1 MLAAGDIARSRL
13 VNSSQSLALERLC
26 LAYWQPLYA
35 YVRRRV
41 RDEHLAQD
49 LTQSF
54 FERLMTGRSL
64 MLADPARGR
73 FRTFLLKA
81 FDWHVAN
88 EQREGR
94 ALKRGGQS
102 RILSLEFSAAVVL
115 NDCASL
121 TAEQIFERQWAL
133 TLLNLVMEQLQAEQT
148 ALGKSE
154 QFELLKSFLVG
165 ERSAGGYASV
175 CDRLRM
181 TEAAA
186 RMAVSRL
193 RSRYRE
199 LLRQEILR
207 TVASIQDVD
216 DEIHQLFK
224 AFS

>member
-1 MLAAGDIARSRL
+1 MLAAGDLARGNP
-13 VNSSQSLALERLC
+13 VKSSQGSALEKLC
-26 LAYWQPLYA
+26 ATYWPPLYA

-41 RDEHLAQD
+41 KDEHLAQD

-54 FERLMTGRSL
+54 FERLLTGKSL
-64 MLADPARGR
+64 KLVDPARGR
-73 FRTFLLKA
+73 FRTFLIKA

-88 EQREGR
+88 EFREGR
-94 ALKRGGQS
+94 ALKRGGQT
-102 RILSLEFSAAVVL
+102 RVLSLDFAAVHTL

-121 TAEQIFERQWAL
+121 TAEQIFQRQWAL
-133 TLLNLVMEQLQAEQT
+133 TLLNLVMDQLQAEQ
-148 ALGKSE
+148 ASQSKAE
-154 QFELLKSFLVG
+154 QFEQLKSFLVG
-165 ERSAGGYASV
+165 EKRTGGYATV
-175 CDRLRM
+175 IEQLGM

-193 RSRYRE
+193 RARYRE

-207 TVASIQDVD
+207 TVASSQDVE